1 MSVQVID
8 LLVTVSGKRFGRLL
22 RAQVAQTVADP
33 EQVDD
38 EIRYLLTI
46 LNS

>member
-1 MSVQVID
+1 MNAETLRVAIHR
-8 LLVTVSGKRFGRLL
+8 LRKRFGRLL
-22 RAQVAQTVADP
+22 REQVAQTVADV

-38 EIRYLLTI
+38 EIRFLLTT